1 MSNVQEEIRKLHFQL
16 KQKDSIIEQLK
27 QVIKKSN
34 PDEEGEDAEVA
45 LILNQTVDIE
55 QDGQKNQ
62 EQQLIEMLISSDRID
77 EKAMASISFST
88 LMNPKD
94 LKAIMQNHNKFL
106 EDAQKL

>member
-1 MSNVQEEIRKLHFQL
+1 
-16 KQKDSIIEQLK
+16 LK

-62 EQQLIEMLISSDRID
+62 EQ
-77 EKAMASISFST
+77 
-88 LMNPKD
+88 
-94 LKAIMQNHNKFL
+94 
-106 EDAQKL
+106 

>member
-55 QDGQKNQ
+55 QDGQKN
-62 EQQLIEMLISSDRID
+62 
-77 EKAMASISFST
+77 
-88 LMNPKD
+88 
-94 LKAIMQNHNKFL
+94 
-106 EDAQKL
+106 

>member
-45 LILNQTVDIE
+45 LILKQTVDIE

-62 EQQLIEMLISSDRID
+62 EQ
-77 EKAMASISFST
+77 
-88 LMNPKD
+88 
-94 LKAIMQNHNKFL
+94 
-106 EDAQKL
+106 

>member
-62 EQQLIEMLISSDRID
+62 EQ
-77 EKAMASISFST
+77 
-88 LMNPKD
+88 
-94 LKAIMQNHNKFL
+94 
-106 EDAQKL
+106 

>member
-1 MSNVQEEIRKLHFQL
+1 VGPQEEIRKLHFQL

-45 LILNQTVDIE
+45 LILKQTVDIE

-62 EQQLIEMLISSDRID
+62 EQ
-77 EKAMASISFST
+77 
-88 LMNPKD
+88 
-94 LKAIMQNHNKFL
+94 
-106 EDAQKL
+106 

>member
-45 LILNQTVDIE
+45 LILKQTVDIE
-55 QDGQKNQ
+55 
-62 EQQLIEMLISSDRID
+62 
-77 EKAMASISFST
+77 
-88 LMNPKD
+88 
-94 LKAIMQNHNKFL
+94 
-106 EDAQKL
+106 

>member
-45 LILNQTVDIE
+45 LILNKTVDIE

-62 EQQLIEMLISSDRID
+62 EQ
-77 EKAMASISFST
+77 
-88 LMNPKD
+88 
-94 LKAIMQNHNKFL
+94 
-106 EDAQKL
+106 